1 MREDRT
7 YLRRDVL
14 TAAARH
20 AFLEG
25 LRLLGY
31 SLKRDR
37 DEEVT
42 PRRIPTK
49 EFRFENR
56 GNPDGL
62 KQFASG
68 LS

>member
-14 TAAARH
+14 TAAAKH

-42 PRRIPTK
+42 LRPFLLRNLDSKIGET
-49 EFRFENR
+49 
-56 GNPDGL
+56 L
-62 KQFASG
+62 MV
-68 LS
+68 

>member
-1 MREDRT
+1 MSLL
-7 YLRRDVL
+7 LRRGI
-14 TAAARH
+14 H
-20 AFLEG
+20 SSG

-42 PRRIPTK
+42 PRRTPTK

>member
-1 MREDRT
+1 M
-7 YLRRDVL
+7 
-14 TAAARH
+14 H
-20 AFLEG
+20 SEG

-42 PRRIPTK
+42 PRRIPAK
-49 EFRFENR
+49 EFGFENR